1 MRIKS
6 YGGAGGAPPRIQ
18 KIAAPIRAPR
28 HSRRRPSVTPS
39 ALPLC
44 RPRPYTASRYA

>member
-18 KIAAPIRAPR
+18 KIAAPIVPPHYAVA
-28 HSRRRPSVTPS
+28 RR
-39 ALPLC
+39 
-44 RPRPYTASRYA
+44 

>member
-18 KIAAPIRAPR
+18 KIAAPIVP
-28 HSRRRPSVTPS
+28 PPTP
-39 ALPLC
+39 
-44 RPRPYTASRYA
+44 